1 MPKHNMSHNKIIFA
15 VLSQMKYI
23 NFPKIDFVLSNEW
36 HGENNFQIVMQKEVD
51 YGLCRCR

>member
-36 HGENNFQIVMQKEVD
+36 HGENNFEIVMQKEVD